1 MQKTEE
7 KEKFEFVLS
16 IEDNII
22 CQRFFTVRNHNHKTL
37 KSVDLYWAVENIKDV
52 IVKQLVLKTVDIV
65 DEYFKDDVT
74 NPQVE
79 NEDFTILIKRGNK
92 IIMTRLFPADIYP
105 PKVRYSVDIRPKISY
120 ILRELTDTL
129 SMRKTLSYYLDKQ
142 L

>member
-1 MQKTEE
+1 MSSYYQLK
-7 KEKFEFVLS
+7 
-16 IEDNII
+16 II
-22 CQRFFTVRNHNHKTL
+22 
-37 KSVDLYWAVENIKDV
+37 LYVKDSL
-52 IVKQLVLKTVDIV
+52 QTVDIV

-74 NPQVE
+74 KPQVE